1 MNDILEK
8 NELFK
13 DSHLMI
19 LKSYSIF
26 AIILVTESLLMGWER
41 WAILLIVTGIVG
53 SWGLHFGQI
62 MSGYHRLWVYSVLM
76 MVTFFFYGIH
86 LTSTFDMALVMSAV
100 IVLYV
105 MTGIKVFVTLCQ
117 LTFYV
122 TFIYDILVLI
132 GRGAEFDVLT
142 VTRSLLHVGMITML
156 GWLGRAIISRCGDM
170 VNESRTEINELKA
183 ATTRFNDFLSNV
195 SHEIRTPV
203 NAIMGFSDICIK
215 KEKDPEILADIRN
228 IKESGKRVCD
238 QIEDILDYSEIDR
251 NKIAN
256 NCENYMISSLFHDL
270 VTELREYL
278 PTDLELIID
287 VSPSIPS
294 VLYSDHDKIRRILW
308 HLITNGFKYTSQGGI
323 YVRVT
328 SSNQDYGI
336 NLCIEVTDT
345 GAGMTKEQR
354 DHIYDG
360 FYQGNSGRARSSNG
374 LGLGMSVVAG
384 FVASLGGFITIES
397 TPAKGTTVRVSI
409 PQKVVDE
416 SGCMSLRNRKD
427 LRLGSFLQLNS
438 FAAPSVRQY
447 YNSMVMNIVKGLGV
461 QMVKIDSLEKLKE
474 LSESEKFTHIFVGR
488 NEYESDERFMEKLAT
503 KVRLIVVADKN
514 FKLPPSS
521 KASILEKPFYCFP
534 VVSVLNIDTD
544 NETGYEKRMMMP
556 SVRALVVDDEPMNLI
571 VAEGL
576 LKYYGINVSTAVSGY
591 EAIQMCQN
599 NEYDLVFMDH
609 MMPGMDGVEAMR
621 KIRAGR
627 GTKDEHLPIIALTA
641 NTMSTAR
648 EMFAAEGFDGFVS
661 KPINLTELER
671 VMKKVIPERLIEYV
685 DNEVEEYE
693 QSEEYEE
700 DDDEPIVFS
709 ASTVTEDEPGES
721 ASGPVSV
728 SCFDIEEGL
737 KYPRGDMEFFRMIL
751 SQYVSEAPDKKARMD
766 KAIAEGDTGNFE
778 IIVHG
783 IKSSS
788 KMIGASD
795 LSEQAKALENNA
807 EAGNLPDESG
817 YSKFLN
823 DYLSL
828 VDEISDFLNGSG
840 ENAKAEP
847 ETKTTEGTK
856 AETMPESKTNTSIIP
871 EAQQEIDPD
880 GEIFHFAA
888 KKKGNRK

>member
-8 NELFK
+8 SELFK
-13 DSHLMI
+13 SSHLMI

-26 AIILVTESLLMGWER
+26 AVILITESLLLGWER
-41 WAILLIVTGIVG
+41 WAIILVAAGILG
-53 SWGLHFGQI
+53 SWMLHFGQTL
-62 MSGYHRLWVYSVLM
+62 SEYHRLWVYSILM

-86 LTSTFDMALVMSAV
+86 LTSTFDMALVMSTV

-105 MTGIKVFVTLCQ
+105 MTGLKAFVTLCQ
-117 LTFYV
+117 FTFYA
-122 TFIYDILVLI
+122 TFIYDMVVMLSQK
-132 GRGAEFDVLT
+132 AEFDVLSI
-142 VTRSLLHVGMITML
+142 TRSLLHIGMITML
-156 GWLGRAIISRCGDM
+156 GWLGRAIISRCQDM
-170 VNESRTEINELKA
+170 VVESRSEINELKS
-183 ATTRFNDFLSNV
+183 ATARFNDFLANV

-215 KEKDPEILADIRN
+215 KEKDPEILSDIRN
-228 IKESGKRVCD
+228 IKDSGKRVCD
-238 QIEDILDYSEIDR
+238 QIEEILDYSEIDR

-270 VTELREYL
+270 VTELRDYL
-278 PTDLELIID
+278 PPELELIID

-294 VLYSDHDKIRRILW
+294 VLYSDHDKIKRILW
-308 HLITNGFKYTSQGGI
+308 HLITNGIKYTSRGGI

-328 SSNQDYGI
+328 SFKQEYGI

-345 GAGMTKEQR
+345 GAGMNKEQR

-397 TPAKGTTVRVSI
+397 APNKGTTVRVSI

-461 QMVKIDSLEKLKE
+461 QMLKIDSIEKLKE
-474 LSESEKFTHIFVGR
+474 LSEEENFTHIFVGR
-488 NEYESDERFMEKLAT
+488 NEYESDKRFMEELAR
-503 KVRLIVVADKN
+503 KVKLIVVADKT
-514 FKLPPSS
+514 FRLPSS
-521 KASILEKPFYCFP
+521 SRASIMEKPFYCFP

-544 NETGYEKRMMMP
+544 DESGTEKRMMMQN
-556 SVRALVVDDEPMNLI
+556 VRALVVDDEPMNLT

-576 LKYYGINVSTAVSGY
+576 LKYYGITVSTAASGY
-591 EAIQMCQN
+591 EAIQMCKD

-621 KIRAGR
+621 KIRASR
-627 GTKDEHLPIIALTA
+627 GQKENHLPIVALTA

-671 VMKKVIPERLIEYV
+671 VMKKVIPERMIEYV
-685 DNEVEEYE
+685 DPSDD
-693 QSEEYEE
+693 SE
-700 DDDEPIVFS
+700 DEPIVFT
-709 ASTVTEDEPGES
+709 AYSTGGDMTVPDTAKEPQIRGI
-721 ASGPVSV
+721 
-728 SCFDIEEGL
+728 DIEEGL
-737 KYPRGDMEFFRMIL
+737 KYTRNDMEFYRMLL
-751 SQYVSEAPDKKARMD
+751 SQYVSEAPNKKDGMD
-766 KAIAEGDTGNFE
+766 KALAGKDVKNFE

-788 KMIGASD
+788 KMIGAAS
-795 LSEQAKALENNA
+795 LSEQARSLENEA
-807 EAGNLPDESG
+807 EAGTLPDESA
-817 YSKFLN
+817 YRSFLD
-823 DYLSL
+823 DYMNL
-828 VDEISDFLNGSG
+828 VDGISSFLSG
-840 ENAKAEP
+840 DVTQLKTETNAKPKKEPVVTVAAEVVAESEP
-847 ETKTTEGTK
+847 EPLTDQTFTG
-856 AETMPESKTNTSIIP
+856 S
-871 EAQQEIDPD
+871 DD

-888 KKKGNRK
+888 KNVGSRK

>member
-1 MNDILEK
+1 MNDVLERK
-8 NELFK
+8 ELFK

-26 AIILVTESLLMGWER
+26 AVILVTESLLMGWER
-41 WAILLIVTGIVG
+41 WAILLIITGIVG
-53 SWGLHFGQI
+53 SWGLHFGRV
-62 MSGYHRLWVYSVLM
+62 MSDYHRLWVYSVLM

-105 MTGIKVFVTLCQ
+105 MTGIKIFVSLCQ
-117 LTFYV
+117 FTFYA
-122 TFIYDILVLI
+122 TFIYDVIVLI
-132 GRGAEFDVLT
+132 SQGTQFDVLT

-170 VNESRTEINELKA
+170 VTESRTEINELKA

-215 KEKDPEILADIRN
+215 KEKDPEILENIRN
-228 IKESGKRVCD
+228 IKESGKRVVD
-238 QIEDILDYSEIDR
+238 QIEEILDYSEIDR

-270 VTELREYL
+270 VTELRDYL
-278 PTDLELIID
+278 PPDLELIID
-287 VSPSIPS
+287 VSASIPS
-294 VLYSDHDKIRRILW
+294 VLYSDHDKIKRILW
-308 HLITNGFKYTSQGGI
+308 HLITNGFKYTSVGGI

-328 SSNQDYGI
+328 SSKQEYGI

-345 GAGMTKEQR
+345 GAGMNKEQK

-384 FVASLGGFITIES
+384 FVASLGGFITIDS
-397 TPAKGTTVRVSI
+397 TPGKGTTVRVSV

-416 SGCMSLRNRKD
+416 SGCMSLRNRKN

-461 QMVKIDSLEKLKE
+461 QMVKIDSLDKLKE
-474 LSESEKFTHIFVGR
+474 LTENEKFTHIFVGR
-488 NEYESDERFMEKLAT
+488 NEYESDVRFMEKLAT

-521 KASILEKPFYCFP
+521 KASIMEKPFYCFP

-544 NETGYEKRMMMP
+544 DEPGYEKRMMMP
-556 SVRALVVDDEPMNLI
+556 TVRALVVDDEPMNLI

-576 LKYYGINVSTAVSGY
+576 LQYYGINVSTAASGY

-621 KIRAGR
+621 KIRAAR

-661 KPINLTELER
+661 KPVNLTELER

-685 DNEVEEYE
+685 D
-693 QSEEYEE
+693 SEDEEE

-709 ASTVTEDEPGES
+709 AKAVTDDDPGEV
-721 ASGPVSV
+721 ASGSATV
-728 SCFDIEEGL
+728 SCIDIEEGL
-737 KYPRGDMEFFRMIL
+737 KYTRGDMDFYRMLL

-766 KAIAEGDTGNFE
+766 KAMSGGDTGSFE

-788 KMIGASD
+788 KMIGAPE
-795 LSEQAKALENNA
+795 LSEQARQLENNA
-807 EAGNLPDESG
+807 EAGSLPDEAG
-817 YSKFLN
+817 YAKFVN
-823 DYLSL
+823 DYMNL
-828 VDEISDFLNGSG
+828 VDGISDFLNGSG
-840 ENAKAEP
+840 TDNASVPKS
-847 ETKTTEGTK
+847 ETKQEHKPAPKPERVTEPVIDT
-856 AETMPESKTNTSIIP
+856 ASESET
-871 EAQQEIDPD
+871 DPD

>member
-19 LKSYSIF
+19 LKTYSIF
-26 AIILVTESLLMGWER
+26 AIILVTESLLMDWER

-53 SWGLHFGQI
+53 SWGLHFGRVL
-62 MSGYHRLWVYSVLM
+62 SDYHRLWVYSILM

-100 IVLYV
+100 IVLYI
-105 MTGIKVFVTLCQ
+105 MTGMKIFVSLCQ
-117 LTFYV
+117 LTFYA
-122 TFIYDILVLI
+122 TFVYDVIVLI
-132 GRGAEFDVLT
+132 SQGTQFDVLT

-170 VNESRTEINELKA
+170 VTESRTEINELKA

-215 KEKDPEILADIRN
+215 KEKDPEILENIRN
-228 IKESGKRVCD
+228 IKESGKRVVD
-238 QIEDILDYSEIDR
+238 QIEEILDYSEIDR

-270 VTELREYL
+270 VTELRDYL
-278 PTDLELIID
+278 PPDLELIID
-287 VSPSIPS
+287 VSASIPS
-294 VLYSDHDKIRRILW
+294 VLYSDHDKIKRILW

-328 SSNQDYGI
+328 SSRQDYGI

-345 GAGMTKEQR
+345 GAGMNKEQK

-384 FVASLGGFITIES
+384 FVASLGGFITIDS
-397 TPAKGTTVRVSI
+397 TPGKGTTVRVSI

-416 SGCMSLRNRKD
+416 SGCMSLRNRRN

-474 LSESEKFTHIFVGR
+474 LSQTEKFTHIFVGK
-488 NEYESDERFMEKLAT
+488 NEYESDRRFMEELAT

-514 FKLPPSS
+514 FTLPQTSR
-521 KASILEKPFYCFP
+521 ASIMEKPFYCFP

-544 NETGYEKRMMMP
+544 DEPGYERRMMMP
-556 SVRALVVDDEPMNLI
+556 TVRALVVDDEPMNLI

-576 LKYYGINVSTAVSGY
+576 LQYYGINVSTAASGY

-621 KIRAGR
+621 KIRAAR

-661 KPINLTELER
+661 KPVNLTELER

-685 DNEVEEYE
+685 DIEE
-693 QSEEYEE
+693 EED
-700 DDDEPIVFS
+700 DDDEPIVFTAGAVTDEKTDEPAPDS
-709 ASTVTEDEPGES
+709 ASM
-721 ASGPVSV
+721 
-728 SCFDIEEGL
+728 SCVDIEEGL
-737 KYPRGDMEFFRMIL
+737 KYTRGDMEFYKMLL

-766 KAIAEGDTGNFE
+766 KAIAGGDTGSFE

-788 KMIGASD
+788 KMIGASE
-795 LSEQAKALENNA
+795 LSEKAREFENNA

-817 YSKFLN
+817 YEAFIK
-823 DYLSL
+823 DYMHI

-840 ENAKAEP
+840 TMRGEAETKPEHKSAPKREPVAEP
-847 ETKTTEGTK
+847 LFETGPEPKSEEG
-856 AETMPESKTNTSIIP
+856 
-871 EAQQEIDPD
+871 IDTD
-880 GEIFHFAA
+880 AEIFHFAA

>member
-26 AIILVTESLLMGWER
+26 AVVLVTESLLMGWER
-41 WAILLIVTGIVG
+41 WAILLILAGIVG

-62 MSGYHRLWVYSVLM
+62 LSDYHRLWVYSILM
-76 MVTFFFYGIH
+76 MVTYFFYGIH

-100 IVLYV
+100 IVLYI
-105 MTGIKVFVTLCQ
+105 MTGIKAFVTLCQ

-122 TFIYDILVLI
+122 TFVYDIISLI
-132 GRGAEFDVLT
+132 SQGEVFDTLA

-156 GWLGRAIISRCGDM
+156 GWLGRAIIVRCGDM
-170 VNESRTEINELKA
+170 VANSRNEINELKA

-203 NAIMGFSDICIK
+203 NAIMGFSDICMK
-215 KEKDPEILADIRN
+215 KEKDPEILEDIRN

-238 QIEDILDYSEIDR
+238 QIEEILDYSEIDR

-270 VTELREYL
+270 VTELRDYL
-278 PTDLELIID
+278 PADLELIID

-294 VLYSDHDKIRRILW
+294 VLYSDHDKIKRILW
-308 HLITNGFKYTSQGGI
+308 HLITNGIKYTSQGGV

-328 SSNQDYGI
+328 SSKQEYGI

-345 GAGMTKEQR
+345 GAGMDKEQK

-384 FVASLGGFITIES
+384 FVASLGGFITIDS

-409 PQKVVDE
+409 PQKVIDE
-416 SGCMSLRNRKD
+416 SGCMSLRNRQG

-438 FAAPSVRQY
+438 FAAANVRQY

-474 LSESEKFTHIFVGR
+474 LTETESFTHIFVGR
-488 NEYESDERFMEKLAT
+488 NEYEADSHFMEELA
-503 KVRLIVVADKN
+503 KSVKLIVVADKN
-514 FKLPPSS
+514 FRLPSAS
-521 KASILEKPFYCFP
+521 RASIMEKPFYCFP
-534 VVSVLNIDTD
+534 VVSVLNIDMND
-544 NETGYEKRMMMP
+544 ENGFEKRMMMP
-556 SVRALVVDDEPMNLI
+556 SVRALVVDDEPMNLT

-576 LKYYGINVSTAVSGY
+576 LRYYGITVSTAASGF
-591 EAIQMCQN
+591 EAIHMCQD

-621 KIRAGR
+621 KIRAVR
-627 GTKDEHLPIIALTA
+627 GIKDDHLPIIALTA

-648 EMFAAEGFDGFVS
+648 EMFASEGFDGFVS

-685 DNEVEEYE
+685 DD
-693 QSEEYEE
+693 EE
-700 DDDEPIVFS
+700 DDDAPIVFS
-709 ASTVTEDEPGES
+709 ASAVTEDLPGL
-721 ASGPVSV
+721 ATSGNTSIPGV
-728 SCFDIEEGL
+728 DMEEGL
-737 KYPRGDMEFFRMIL
+737 KYTRGDMEFYRML
-751 SQYVSEAPDKKARMD
+751 MSQYVSEAPEKKARMD
-766 KAIAEGDTGNFE
+766 KAMAEGDIGNFE

-788 KMIGASD
+788 KMLGAMD
-795 LSEQAKALENNA
+795 VSEQARMLENNA
-807 EAGNLPDESG
+807 EEGSLPDESG
-817 YSKFLN
+817 YAAFLS
-823 DYLSL
+823 DYLRL
-828 VDEISDFLNGSG
+828 TDGMSDYLKGHITMQAAESKT
-840 ENAKAEP
+840 ESKAEQKAEP
-847 ETKTTEGTK
+847 KEESKEK
-856 AETMPESKTNTSIIP
+856 SKKESKTEPKAGNVV
-871 EAQQEIDPD
+871 ELD
-880 GEIFHFAA
+880 GEIFRFPA
-888 KKKGNRK
+888 KKKGGKGKK

>member
-26 AIILVTESLLMGWER
+26 AVVLITESLLMGWER
-41 WAILLIVTGIVG
+41 WAVLLILTGIVG

-62 MSGYHRLWVYSVLM
+62 LSGYHRLWVYSILM

-105 MTGIKVFVTLCQ
+105 MTGIKSFVTLCQ

-122 TFIYDILVLI
+122 TFVYDTVVLI
-132 GRGAEFDVLT
+132 SQGEEFDVLV

-203 NAIMGFSDICIK
+203 NAIMGFSDICMK
-215 KEKDPEILADIRN
+215 KEKDPDILEDIRN

-238 QIEDILDYSEIDR
+238 QIEEILDYSEIDR

-270 VTELREYL
+270 VTELKEYL

-287 VSPSIPS
+287 VSASIPS
-294 VLYSDHDKIRRILW
+294 VLYSDHDKIKRILW

-328 SSNQDYGI
+328 SSKQDYGI

-345 GAGMTKEQR
+345 GAGMNKEQR

-409 PQKVVDE
+409 PQKVIDE

-474 LSESEKFTHIFVGR
+474 LSETERFTHIFVGK
-488 NEYESDERFMEKLAT
+488 NEYESDKRFMEELAT
-503 KVRLIVVADKN
+503 KVRLIIVADRN

-521 KASILEKPFYCFP
+521 KASIMEKPFYCFP

-556 SVRALVVDDEPMNLI
+556 TVRALVVDDEPMNLT

-576 LKYYGINVSTAVSGY
+576 LRYYGINVSTAASGY
-591 EAIQMCQN
+591 EAIRMCQN

-621 KIRAGR
+621 KIRAVR
-627 GTKDEHLPIIALTA
+627 GTKDDHLPIIALTA

-685 DNEVEEYE
+685 D
-693 QSEEYEE
+693 SEEYEDYS

-709 ASTVTEDEPGES
+709 ASRVTEE
-721 ASGPVSV
+721 ASREAGSDRMSV
-728 SCFDIEEGL
+728 ADVDMEEGL
-737 KYPRGDMEFFRMIL
+737 KYTRGDKEFYRMLL
-751 SQYVSEAPDKKARMD
+751 SQYVSEAPDKKERMD
-766 KAIAEGDTGNFE
+766 KAIAEGDVANFE

-788 KMIGASD
+788 KMIGAMD
-795 LSEQAKALENNA
+795 LSEQARTLENNA
-807 EAGNLPDESG
+807 EAGALPDGNKYAEFLG
-817 YSKFLN
+817 YYLRVVEGLS
-823 DYLSL
+823 DYL
-828 VDEISDFLNGSG
+828 NGVGPEQRS
-840 ENAKAEP
+840 EPKAEP
-847 ETKTTEGTK
+847 KTEPK
-856 AETMPESKTNTSIIP
+856 VEPN
-871 EAQQEIDPD
+871 
-880 GEIFHFAA
+880 GEIFHFPA
-888 KKKGNRK
+888 KRKGGKGRK